1 MIAVSSL
8 LINFSCNKEMESLE
22 DISTR
27 SLEMAALEMQYEL
40 TSTSVYSQQKGA
52 KYTDLEVALMTPA
65 RTKQKVVIRV
75 MENGDMYMEMEN
87 MKDENEIR
95 INHLTPPDP
104 TPVIHKTVFWKNT
117 ATAFDRSGKILGEY
131 NIEVP
136 HQADLI
142 SKVKQE
148 GMNYKP
154 EQLSNAMLGLQGDLF
169 VKDLDDLIKNS
180 SKYGITVSYIDKNT
194 IGLRKK
200 VSSPCKREL
209 EGVLIIDQN
218 MKRLLATRLYN
229 NDEILV
235 TSVYG
240 YSNDKLPYLT
250 SVKKMQRE
258 VLPSGKEIILE
269 TLTRIE
275 NIELKINI

>member
-1 MIAVSSL
+1 MIVVFSL

-22 DISTR
+22 DASSR
-27 SLEMAALEMQYEL
+27 SLSMAALEMKYEH

-52 KYTDLEVALMTPA
+52 KYSDMEMALMTPV
-65 RTKQKVVIRV
+65 RTKQKVIMRV

-87 MKDENEIR
+87 MKDENAII
-95 INHLTPPDP
+95 INHQTLPDP

-117 ATAFDRSGKILGEY
+117 ATAYDKMGKVLGEY
-131 NIEVP
+131 NIEIP
-136 HQADLI
+136 LQNDLI
-142 SKVKQE
+142 RKVKQE

-154 EQLSNAMLGLQGDLF
+154 EQLTNAMLGLQGDLF
-169 VKDLDDLIKNS
+169 VKDLDELIKNS
-180 SKYGITVSYIDKNT
+180 SKLGITVSYIDKNT
-194 IGLRKK
+194 IGLRKR

-218 MKRLLATRLYN
+218 MKRLLATRLYH

-235 TSVYG
+235 TNVYG

-250 SVKKMQRE
+250 SIKKMEKE

-269 TLTRIE
+269 TLTQISD
-275 NIELKINI
+275 IELKINI